1 MDRQII
7 RVPFTRL
14 DEKKR
19 TVYGYA
25 STGRVDTYDT
35 IFEPSWWPQAVIGY
49 KGTRTIS
56 AMHMDLYGEPMIQTG
71 REPMVVGTVPI
82 LECDE
87 RGLWIGAEVR
97 DDDTWTRIETGE
109 YNGFSIAAMP
119 YEYREEFVDGR
130 NVIRFTKYHLTDIT
144 VGYPAANLDARFQ
157 LIERLAMD
165 AESPWD
171 WDWTADADAIV
182 AQLGWEG
189 LAQACVY
196 LDPSADPHTKAAYK
210 LPVMKLKE
218 GTLCLYWNG
227 VRAAMARLLGGGG
240 AMDIPDDERK
250 KIYKK
255 LVKLYKKFD
264 KEPPEFRLDIT
275 DGGIGMNAFVK
286 AVFDVV
292 KRLSGREPDA
302 QAVQEI
308 QALETRLTS
317 EKDQQVATLTETVK
331 GLTERLEKLEKPADP
346 PAAGAD
352 PKDAKIAELTGAIK
366 GLTERLDAVEKVAAR
381 SQQPPENG
389 GNGGGNAPNMD
400 TLIRGRLK

>member
-49 KGTRTIS
+49 KEKRTIS
-56 AMHMDLYGEPMIQTG
+56 AMHLDLYGEPMNYTG

-87 RGLWIGAEVR
+87 RGLWIGAEVS
-97 DDDTWTRIETGE
+97 DDDTWTRIENGE

-119 YEYREEFVDGR
+119 YEYREEFIEGKNIV
-130 NVIRFTKYHLTDIT
+130 RFTKFHLTDIT

-157 LIERLAMD
+157 MIERLAMD
-165 AESPWD
+165 ADSPWD

-189 LAQACVY
+189 LAKACMY
-196 LDPSADPHTKAAYK
+196 LDPAADPKTKAAYK

-218 GTLCLYWNG
+218 GALCLYWNG

-250 KIYKK
+250 KIYKS
-255 LVKLYKKFD
+255 LAKLYKKFD

-275 DGGIGMNAFVK
+275 DGGNGMNTFVK
-286 AVFDVV
+286 SVVDLV
-292 KRLSGREPDA
+292 KRLTGKEPDA
-302 QAVQEI
+302 QAISEI
-308 QALETRLTS
+308 TALETRLAT
-317 EKDQQVATLTETVK
+317 EKDQQVATLTDTVK
-331 GLTERLEKLEKPADP
+331 GLTERLEKLEKPTDS

-352 PKDAKIAELTGAIK
+352 PKDAQIADLTGMVK

-389 GNGGGNAPNMD
+389 AETRTAEKGVFAGI
-400 TLIRGRLK
+400 L